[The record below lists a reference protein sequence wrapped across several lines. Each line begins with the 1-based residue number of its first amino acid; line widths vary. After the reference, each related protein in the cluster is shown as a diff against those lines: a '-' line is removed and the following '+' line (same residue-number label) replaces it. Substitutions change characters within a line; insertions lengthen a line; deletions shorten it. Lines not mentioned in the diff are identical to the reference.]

1 MRQAAVEAAFRAACA
16 DELAALKPGNVH
28 VHAGGHGA
36 VVDDFLR
43 SAEAAAPALCRAG
56 ARLGERVL
64 EAVSATQAAVGW
76 NTNLGIVL
84 LCAPLAMAAETAGS
98 DLRAA
103 LQHVLRS
110 ADLADAD
117 AVFRGITLAAP
128 GGLGSAP
135 SHDVRQ
141 PATVLLT
148 VAMAE
153 AAHRDRIAWAWTN
166 GFDDVFE
173 MGAASFA
180 RALDRWRDPVWVTLS
195 VYLRFLAAFPDS
207 HVQRIH
213 GAAAAERT
221 RRKAVSFERDLQY
234 SENPALLLPDLLAWD
249 AALKAEGVNPGTSAD
264 LTVATLFVQR
274 LQDVLRDS
282 GNRC

>member
-1 MRQAAVEAAFRAACA
+1 
-16 DELAALKPGNVH
+16 
-28 VHAGGHGA
+28 
-36 VVDDFLR
+36 
-43 SAEAAAPALCRAG
+43 
-56 ARLGERVL
+56 
-64 EAVSATQAAVGW
+64 VSATQAAVGQ

-84 LCAPLAMAAETAGS
+84 LCAPLAMAAEADGS

-103 LQHVLRS
+103 VQQVLRS

-117 AVFRGITLAAP
+117 AVFRAIALAAP
-128 GGLGSAP
+128 AGLGSAP

-141 PATVLLT
+141 PATAPLS
-148 VAMAE
+148 VAMAA
-153 AAHRDRIAWAWTN
+153 AAHRDRIAWQWTN
-166 GFDDVFE
+166 DFDDVFAI
-173 MGAASFA
+173 GATAFA
-180 RALDRWRDPVWVTLS
+180 QAWPDPVWATLS

-213 GAAAAERT
+213 GAAVAENT
-221 RRKAVSFERDLQY
+221 RLKAVALERDLQHC
-234 SENPALLLPDLLAWD
+234 ENPARLLPDLLAWD

-274 LQDVLRDS
+274 LQNVLRAS